1 MQQAILQH
9 FPDVQATYRFTNR
22 NDNIIFSHECFQS
35 LRASV
40 ARQPIHIPPP
50 SSPILISS
58 LVFANLTLSPSEQV
72 WLQTQC
78 PWFSKD
84 YLDYLSAFRFNP
96 DQVSIQFTPASPHTS
111 LGQIDIQIKGPW
123 SQTVLWEVPLMAT
136 LSETYFQID
145 NTDWNYDHQ
154 QGHITINTSIS
165 SVSTHTSQTSHFKK
179 ANRYSKLAVL
189 SATSVLDDVDPSV
202 HKTWSFKHSHVPRSN
217 FPPIRMVASMGRVT

>member
-1 MQQAILQH
+1 
-9 FPDVQATYRFTNR
+9 
-22 NDNIIFSHECFQS
+22 
-35 LRASV
+35 
-40 ARQPIHIPPP
+40 
-50 SSPILISS
+50 
-58 LVFANLTLSPSEQV
+58 
-72 WLQTQC
+72 
-78 PWFSKD
+78 
-84 YLDYLSAFRFNP
+84 
-96 DQVSIQFTPASPHTS
+96 
-111 LGQIDIQIKGPW
+111 
-123 SQTVLWEVPLMAT
+123 MAT

-217 FPPIRMVASMGRVT
+217 FPPIRMVASMGRVTYISLQNSHLSPQQPSQIAFIGLSCFQIQPHSHRHYSSVRMILTNHTRIAYGH